1 MPLTETQKRHL
12 RKLGH
17 ALKPVVMVGANG
29 LTDAV
34 CQEADGALSRHELIK
49 VRVSVADRQAR
60 DATIVKLYEHCNA
73 ELVQRIGHIALLFRR
88 NPQHPRISF

>member
-1 MPLTETQKRHL
+1 MPLTEIQKRHL

-34 CQEADGALSRHELIK
+34 CEEARAALTRHELIK
-49 VRVSVADRQAR
+49 ARISVSDRDTR
-60 DATIVKLYEHCNA
+60 DAIIVKLCEHCGA
-73 ELVQRIGHIALLFRR
+73 ELIQRIGHVAVMFRR
-88 NPQHPRISF
+88 NPQRPRITF